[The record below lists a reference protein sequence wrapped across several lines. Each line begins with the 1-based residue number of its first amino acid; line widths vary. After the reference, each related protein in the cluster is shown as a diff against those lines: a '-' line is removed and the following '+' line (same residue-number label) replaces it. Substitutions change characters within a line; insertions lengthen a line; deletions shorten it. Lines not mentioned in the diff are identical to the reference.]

1 MSIVAEMD
9 ELRLKL
15 KRFHSDVV
23 GDAETARLS
32 QRCLQN
38 KRIE

>member
-15 KRFHSDVV
+15 KRFHSDV
-23 GDAETARLS
+23 DAETARLS